1 MFFNKKMITHFYVG
15 FQSTIMNTKVAFF
28 SQRLTVKSIHTKIKC
43 FQFNV
48 CITHVL
54 SFNL

>member
-15 FQSTIMNTKVAFF
+15 FQSTIINTKVAFF